1 MSRRYTRGM
10 NQMPAKTMFR
20 CFIAVALLATL
31 AACGNKGQ
39 LVKASQAEPVDAE
52 AAPADAQSPPAGDPT
67 EVAPPDEIPPP
78 PVTEPISTPPDVP
91 PADDGGG
98 NG

>member
-1 MSRRYTRGM
+1 M
-10 NQMPAKTMFR
+10 NDMPANTMFR
-20 CFIAVALLATL
+20 CFIAAALLATL
-31 AACGNKGQ
+31 SACGNKGP
-39 LVKASQAEPVDAE
+39 LVKASQAVPADAS

-78 PVTEPISTPPDVP
+78 VTEPISTPPDVP

>member
-1 MSRRYTRGM
+1 MSRRYTRAM
-10 NQMPAKTMFR
+10 DKTMLR
-20 CFIAVALLATL
+20 YLIAAALLATL
-31 AACGNKGQ
+31 AACGNKGP
-39 LVKASQAEPVDAE
+39 LVKASQAVPADAQ

-78 PVTEPISTPPDVP
+78 PVTEPTSTPPDVP

>member
-10 NQMPAKTMFR
+10 NDMPAKTMFR
-20 CFIAVALLATL
+20 CFIAAALLATL
-31 AACGNKGQ
+31 AACGNKGP
-39 LVKASQAEPVDAE
+39 LVKASQAAPVDAE
-52 AAPADAQSPPAGDPT
+52 AAPANAQSPPAGDPT
-67 EVAPPDEIPPP
+67 EVTPPDEVPP

>member
-10 NQMPAKTMFR
+10 NDMPAKTMFR
-20 CFIAVALLATL
+20 CFIAAALLATL
-31 AACGNKGQ
+31 AACGNKGP
-39 LVKASQAEPVDAE
+39 LVKASQAVPVDAE

-67 EVAPPDEIPPP
+67 EVTPPDEVPP

>member
-1 MSRRYTRGM
+1 MSRRYTRAM
-10 NQMPAKTMFR
+10 DKTMLR
-20 CFIAVALLATL
+20 YLIAAALLATL
-31 AACGNKGQ
+31 AACGNKGP
-39 LVKASQAEPVDAE
+39 LVKASAVPADAQ

-78 PVTEPISTPPDVP
+78 PVTEPSSTPPDVP
-91 PADDGGG
+91 PANDGGG

>member
-10 NQMPAKTMFR
+10 NDMPATPVFR
-20 CFIAVALLATL
+20 CFIAAALLASL
-31 AACGNKGQ
+31 AACGNKGP
-39 LVKASQAEPVDAE
+39 LVKASQAAPADAQ

-67 EVAPPDEIPPP
+67 EVTPPDEVPP
-78 PVTEPISTPPDVP
+78 PVTEPVSTPSDVP

>member
-1 MSRRYTRGM
+1 MSRRYTRAM
-10 NQMPAKTMFR
+10 NDTSATTMFR
-20 CFIAVALLATL
+20 SCVVAVLLAVL
-31 AACGNKGQ
+31 AACGNKGP
-39 LVKASQAEPVDAE
+39 LVKASQTVPADAQ

-78 PVTEPISTPPDVP
+78 PVTEPISTPDVP

-98 NG
+98 ID

>member
-10 NQMPAKTMFR
+10 DKTMLR
-20 CFIAVALLATL
+20 YLIATALLATL
-31 AACGNKGQ
+31 AACGNKGP
-39 LVKASQAEPVDAE
+39 LVKASQAAPVDAQ

-67 EVAPPDEIPPP
+67 EVTPPDEVPPP
-78 PVTEPISTPPDVP
+78 PVTEPVSTPPDVP
-91 PADDGGG
+91 SADDGGG

>member
-10 NQMPAKTMFR
+10 NDMPAKTMFR
-20 CFIAVALLATL
+20 CFIAAALLAML
-31 AACGNKGQ
+31 AACGNKGP
-39 LVKASQAEPVDAE
+39 LVKASQAVPVDAE

-67 EVAPPDEIPPP
+67 EVAPPDEVPP

>member
-1 MSRRYTRGM
+1 MSGRYTRRM
-10 NQMPAKTMFR
+10 NDLPAKTMFR
-20 CFIAVALLATL
+20 SIIAAALLATL
-31 AACGNKGQ
+31 AACGNKGP
-39 LVKASQAEPVDAE
+39 LVKASQAVPVDAE

-67 EVAPPDEIPPP
+67 EVTPPDEVPP

>member
-10 NQMPAKTMFR
+10 NDMPAKTMFR
-20 CFIAVALLATL
+20 CFIAAALLATL
-31 AACGNKGQ
+31 AACGNKGP
-39 LVKASQAEPVDAE
+39 LVKASQAVPVDAQ

-67 EVAPPDEIPPP
+67 EVTPPDEVPP

>member
-1 MSRRYTRGM
+1 MSRRYTRAM
-10 NQMPAKTMFR
+10 DKTMLR
-20 CFIAVALLATL
+20 YLIAAALLATL
-31 AACGNKGQ
+31 AACGNKGP
-39 LVKASQAEPVDAE
+39 LVKASQAVPVDAE
-52 AAPADAQSPPAGDPT
+52 AAPADAQSPPAGEPT

-78 PVTEPISTPPDVP
+78 PVTEPVSTPSEAP

>member
-10 NQMPAKTMFR
+10 NKTMLR
-20 CFIAVALLATL
+20 YLIAAALLATL
-31 AACGNKGQ
+31 AACGNKGA
-39 LVKASQAEPVDAE
+39 LVKASQAAPVDAQ
-52 AAPADAQSPPAGDPT
+52 AAPADAQSPPAADPT

-78 PVTEPISTPPDVP
+78 PVTEPTSTPPDVP

>member
-1 MSRRYTRGM
+1 MSRGYTRRM
-10 NQMPAKTMFR
+10 DKTTLR
-20 CFIAVALLATL
+20 YLIAAALLATL
-31 AACGNKGQ
+31 AACGNKGP
-39 LVKASQAEPVDAE
+39 LVKASQAAPVDAQ

-67 EVAPPDEIPPP
+67 EVTPPDEVPPP

-91 PADDGGG
+91 SADDGGG

>member
-10 NQMPAKTMFR
+10 DKTILRHLMT
-20 CFIAVALLATL
+20 AALLAAL
-31 AACGNKGQ
+31 AACGNKGP
-39 LVKASQAEPVDAE
+39 LVKASRAGPADAQAV
-52 AAPADAQSPPAGDPT
+52 PADAQSPPAGDPT
-67 EVAPPDEIPPP
+67 EVPSPDEVPPATAP
-78 PVTEPISTPPDVP
+78 ASTPPDVP

>member
-1 MSRRYTRGM
+1 MSRGYTRRM
-10 NQMPAKTMFR
+10 DKTTLR
-20 CFIAVALLATL
+20 YLIAAALLATL
-31 AACGNKGQ
+31 AACGNKGP
-39 LVKASQAEPVDAE
+39 LVKASQAAAIEAQ

-67 EVAPPDEIPPP
+67 EIAPPDEVPPP
-78 PVTEPISTPPDVP
+78 PATEPASPPPDVP